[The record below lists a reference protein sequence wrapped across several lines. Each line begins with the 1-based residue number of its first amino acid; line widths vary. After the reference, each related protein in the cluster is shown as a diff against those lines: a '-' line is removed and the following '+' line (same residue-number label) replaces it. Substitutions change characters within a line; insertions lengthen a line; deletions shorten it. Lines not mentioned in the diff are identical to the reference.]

1 MKEAQEKSPAAQGVR
16 DKLTLRISKELNAE
30 TKAEAKYIGSSQN
43 DFLLVL
49 IRIGLKCYKTNPK
62 LSEAESAH

>member
-1 MKEAQEKSPAAQGVR
+1 MKKEKSPATQGVR

-30 TKAEAKYIGSSQN
+30 TKAEARYIGSSQN

-49 IRIGLKCYKTNPK
+49 IRMGLKCYKANPK
-62 LSEAESAH
+62 LSEAE